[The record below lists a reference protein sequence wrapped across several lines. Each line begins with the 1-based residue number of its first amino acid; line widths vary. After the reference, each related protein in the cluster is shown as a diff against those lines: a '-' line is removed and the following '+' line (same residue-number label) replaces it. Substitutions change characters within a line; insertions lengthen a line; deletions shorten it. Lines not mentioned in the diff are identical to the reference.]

1 MKREL
6 RLPFLYLTKAKIQ
19 MKLNQILAISL
30 ILAIS
35 SFSYVGAYDSTHYKI
50 HQGDVLDVSVWGDET
65 LVKVIRVL
73 PDGSISFPL
82 AGYVMVAGFSPSEVE
97 EKITKKLKKYL
108 PDPEVTVIVNSTD
121 GNKVYILGKV
131 NKPGVIPLQ
140 GPMTI
145 LQALSISGG
154 FNRFADLGEIKI
166 LRGRK
171 VLEVDYD
178 SLIRGKHL
186 ELNYPL
192 QADDTILV
200 P

>member
-1 MKREL
+1 MA
-6 RLPFLYLTKAKIQ
+6 PFGLLHAVD
-19 MKLNQILAISL
+19 
-30 ILAIS
+30 S
-35 SFSYVGAYDSTHYKI
+35 SHYKV
-50 HQGDVLDVSVWGDET
+50 HQGDILDVSVWGDDT
-65 LVKVIRVL
+65 LVKVTRVL

-82 AGYVMVAGFSPSEVE
+82 AGQVSVAGFSLSEIE
-97 EKITKKLKKYL
+97 ARITKKLKTYL
-108 PDPEVTVIVNSTD
+108 PDPEVTVIVQSTD

-131 NKPGVIPLQ
+131 NTPGAIPLQ

-154 FNRFADLGEIKI
+154 FDRFADLTEIKI

-171 VLEVDYD
+171 VLEVHYD
-178 SLIRGKHL
+178 DLIRGKNL
-186 ELNYPL
+186 KSNYTL

>member
-1 MKREL
+1 
-6 RLPFLYLTKAKIQ
+6 
-19 MKLNQILAISL
+19 MKLNQILVISL
-30 ILAIS
+30 LLALTPLTL
-35 SFSYVGAYDSTHYKI
+35 VHAYDSSHYKI

-82 AGYVMVAGFSPSEVE
+82 AGHIAVAGFSPSEIE
-97 EKITKKLKKYL
+97 ASITKKLKKYL
-108 PDPEVTVIVNSTD
+108 PDPEVTVIVQSTE
-121 GNKVYILGKV
+121 GNKIYILGKV
-131 NKPGVIPLQ
+131 NKPGVILLQ

-154 FNRFADLGEIKI
+154 FNRFADLDEIKI
-166 LRGRK
+166 LRGKK
-171 VLEVDYD
+171 VLEVHYGN
-178 SLIRGKHL
+178 LIRGEGLETNHL
-186 ELNYPL
+186 L

>member
-1 MKREL
+1 ML
-6 RLPFLYLTKAKIQ
+6 CSLPMSYLHADDTE
-19 MKLNQILAISL
+19 
-30 ILAIS
+30 
-35 SFSYVGAYDSTHYKI
+35 HYKI
-50 HQGDVLDVSVWGDET
+50 RQGDILDISVWGDET

-82 AGYVMVAGFSPSEVE
+82 AGHVFVAGFSPSEIE
-97 EKITKKLKKYL
+97 GMITKKLKTYL
-108 PDPEVTVIVNSTD
+108 PDPEVTVIVQNTE

-131 NKPGVIPLQ
+131 NKPGAIPLQ

-154 FNRFADLGEIKI
+154 FNRFADLDEIKI
-166 LRGRK
+166 LREEK
-171 VLEVDYD
+171 ILEVHYND
-178 SLIRGKHL
+178 LIRGENLGSNHS
-186 ELNYPL
+186 L

>member
-1 MKREL
+1 MKMNKL
-6 RLPFLYLTKAKIQ
+6 LLFIFVVCCLPLSNAQ
-19 MKLNQILAISL
+19 AIDL
-30 ILAIS
+30 
-35 SFSYVGAYDSTHYKI
+35 DRYKI

-82 AGYVMVAGFSPSEVE
+82 AGYIQVAGYSSSEIE
-97 EKITKKLKKYL
+97 TRITKKLKKYL
-108 PDPEVTVIVNSTD
+108 PDPEVTVIVHNTD

-145 LQALSISGG
+145 LQALSTSGG
-154 FNRFADLGEIKI
+154 FNRFADLDEIKI
-166 LRGRK
+166 LRGKK
-171 VLEVDYD
+171 VLDVNYTD
-178 SLIRGKHL
+178 LIRGKNL
-186 ELNYPL
+186 KSNYSL